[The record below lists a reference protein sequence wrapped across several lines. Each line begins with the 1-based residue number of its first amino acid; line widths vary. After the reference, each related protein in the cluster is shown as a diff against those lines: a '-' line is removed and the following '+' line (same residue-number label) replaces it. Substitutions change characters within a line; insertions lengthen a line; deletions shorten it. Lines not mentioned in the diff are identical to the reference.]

1 MKVAKIVTH
10 DQKTFFCQTVG
21 ELKRFLSNYRAD
33 EEERLER
40 EFPDKQ
46 FLVDHVET
54 VEMTEEEYQNIPATT
69 ESACYFRG

>member
-21 ELKRFLSNYRAD
+21 GLKRFLSNYRAD
-33 EEERLER
+33 EQERVKR

-69 ESACYFRG
+69 ESARYFRG